1 MSTASHPHSAKGR
14 LAFLGVA
21 CVLGIASGTIASI
34 VIGGWSRDRAAKPG
48 REAIEL
54 NRPTGDE
61 GVATMPS
68 APATLEP
75 KISRAAGE
83 KQMVRLE
90 ANGAPPSAA
99 NGALQKR
106 PSRQVALKEIYEMEK
121 RKVSDHYNEPIDAS
135 WAKRATPALRSDL
148 TKLAQDK
155 AFRLKDV
162 DCRNETCI
170 AEVEWP
176 TYDAAHQSYTDLATA
191 NLEVNCA
198 RTVVLPDPSDKAAP
212 LTARMILDCKGW
224 KGGGSQFLSSLS
236 NRSES
241 PQPQAAQR

>member
-1 MSTASHPHSAKGR
+1 MSTAPRPNTARGR
-14 LAFLGVA
+14 IAFLGVA

-34 VIGGWSRDRAAKPG
+34 VIGGWSRDRQAKRE

-54 NRPTGDE
+54 TDE
-61 GVATMPS
+61 GVATMPA

-75 KISRAAGE
+75 KVSRAAGE
-83 KQMVRLE
+83 KQVVRLE
-90 ANGAPPSAA
+90 ANGPPRSAA
-99 NGALQKR
+99 RQR
-106 PSRQVALKEIYEMEK
+106 PSRQVAMKEIYEMEK

-176 TYDAAHQSYTDLATA
+176 THDVALQNYTDLATA

-212 LTARMILDCKGW
+212 LTARMILDCKSW
-224 KGGGSQFLSSLS
+224 KGGGSQFLSALS
-236 NRSES
+236 NRSEN
-241 PQPQAAQR
+241 PQLQAAQR